1 MITTVNKITK
11 KPYKSQIVAGLLPTD
26 SNIEFGG
33 IKDTKEVFFV
43 QNGKTHQFSELP
55 LKYVKQLEH
64 KYKSDTPAQ
73 EYLKGIT
80 PLFHKQLELYTCFL
94 YGDIDTTPD
103 ILEGILQGPE
113 NFRDS
118 ENCPSMLFKHKV
130 LKIKDYI
137 LKPREILITDLFK
150 KDFPDKIIA
159 DSLNISHS
167 YLDYLKRKLFKNCGV
182 TNKTAFVLLAQK
194 YGVIQL

>member
-43 QNGKTHQFSELP
+43 QNGKTHQFSE
-55 LKYVKQLEH
+55 
-64 KYKSDTPAQ
+64 
-73 EYLKGIT
+73 
-80 PLFHKQLELYTCFL
+80 
-94 YGDIDTTPD
+94 
-103 ILEGILQGPE
+103 
-113 NFRDS
+113 
-118 ENCPSMLFKHKV
+118 NCPSMLFKYKV

-167 YLDYLKRKLFKNCGV
+167 YLDYLKRNLFKNCGV
-182 TNKTAFVLLAQK
+182 TTKIAFVLLAQK

>member
-1 MITTVNKITK
+1 MITTVNKTTK

-33 IKDTKEVFFV
+33 VKDTKEVFFV

-55 LKYVKQLEH
+55 LKYVKQLEQ

-73 EYLKGIT
+73 EYLEGIT
-80 PLFHKQLELYTCFL
+80 PLFHKQLELYTYFL

-103 ILEGILQGPE
+103 ILEGILQEPE

-150 KDFPDKIIA
+150 KDFPDNIIA

-167 YLDYLKRKLFKNCGV
+167 YLDYLK
-182 TNKTAFVLLAQK
+182 
-194 YGVIQL
+194 